1 MASNWHKLTL
11 QQPNTPPLISR
22 FTWTREGYTLYVT
35 DLTFVWSEELSH
47 QEILKR
53 AEEKATTIDPSEDH
67 DQFNVLLEKI
77 GETLRG
83 EEGTTTINSG
93 AEGDSLHLITKSKLP
108 APLRPLVWEIRLSKQ
123 ASTSLTNHLLL
134 PLLRDE
140 AGWESRQRFLLD
152 QIKQKDWI
160 LGRIFDKMEAIGV
173 DLGTIFPGA
182 AGLRKTKK
190 GSTRSEAARFIKGLA
205 PFDESKWL
213 LESGDSSESSGLAKK
228 VLNEL
233 LGSEKDRDL
242 EKLQATQEHWWTEL
256 PVFSETASFP
266 STKSDERT
274 YGDASPD
281 LKYENDISSQHDMD
295 LDRDGAS
302 TASEDEFQRQETPP
316 RLRAKDKKPE
326 ISPPAKIRQAAQKA
340 KPALSTD
347 SGEATASDSEP
358 EKIPAARRKPP
369 PTPPQPRTKNTA
381 EQAQRALSPDL
392 GESTASDSEPDIP
405 ASSQKRTPTPPKVDE
420 APQPEPQESPK
431 KAPPKARGG
440 LGVIGG
446 KKKKVEKPPSPAPIS
461 SPPPQPAPS
470 SSETV
475 KTAEDTHVLPVKPK
489 RATKLGTIGGKGK
502 NKVPA
507 SKSESVTSPPATT
520 QQEHNQEHV
529 KKDAIDTAK
538 TGLDKAPKKE
548 EELPKREEKNATPA
562 LEETE
567 AQKTARKREEL
578 KRQLAEKSKTPKKK
592 RRF

>member
-1 MASNWHKLTL
+1 MASSWQKLTL
-11 QQPNTPPLISR
+11 QQPNTPPLLYR
-22 FTWTREGYTLYVT
+22 FTWAREGYTLYVT

-93 AEGDSLHLITKSKLP
+93 AEGDSLHLTTKSKLP
-108 APLRPLVWEIRLSKQ
+108 APLRPLLWEIRLSKQ

-152 QIKQKDWI
+152 QLKQKDWI
-160 LGRIFDKMEAIGV
+160 LGRIFDKIDTMGV
-173 DLGTIFPGA
+173 DLGTVFPGA

-213 LESGDSSESSGLAKK
+213 LESGDSSESSGFAKK

-242 EKLQATQEHWWTEL
+242 DKLQATQEQWWTEL
-256 PVFSETASFP
+256 PVFSETASFQ
-266 STKSDERT
+266 STKSDEPA
-274 YGDASPD
+274 ASPD
-281 LKYENDISSQHDMD
+281 QKYEKYISSQHDMD
-295 LDRDGAS
+295 LDLDGAS

-316 RLRAKDKKPE
+316 RLKAKGKKPD
-326 ISPPAKIRQAAQKA
+326 ISPPAKTRPAAQQAKA
-340 KPALSTD
+340 ALSPD
-347 SGEATASDSEP
+347 PGEATASDSES
-358 EKIPAARRKPP
+358 EEIPAAHQKHTT
-369 PTPPQPRTKNTA
+369 TPPQPRTKKTA
-381 EQAQRALSPDL
+381 EKAQPAAIPDL
-392 GESTASDSEPDIP
+392 GESTESDSEPDIP
-405 ASSQKRTPTPPKVDE
+405 AASKKHTPTPPTADK
-420 APQPEPQESPK
+420 APQPEPQASPK
-431 KAPPKARGG
+431 KAPKARGG

-446 KKKKVEKPPSPAPIS
+446 KKKKEERPPSPAPIS
-461 SPPPQPAPS
+461 SPPSQPAPS
-470 SSETV
+470 SPETV
-475 KTAEDTHVLPVKPK
+475 KPVEDTNASPVKPK
-489 RATKLGTIGGKGK
+489 RATKIGMIGGKGK

-507 SKSESVTSPPATT
+507 SKSESVSSPPGTT
-520 QQEHNQEHV
+520 HHGHDQEPV
-529 KKDAIDTAK
+529 KKDTVDTAD
-538 TGLDKAPKKE
+538 TETAKAPTKKE
-548 EELPKREEKNATPA
+548 VLSKREEKDATPV

-578 KRQLAEKSKTPKKK
+578 KRQLAEKSKAPKK
-592 RRF
+592 RRRF

>member
-11 QQPNTPPLISR
+11 QQPNTPPLLSQ

-35 DLTFVWSEELSH
+35 DLTFIWSEELFH

-123 ASTSLTNHLLL
+123 ASTCLTNHLLL
-134 PLLRDE
+134 PLLRDG
-140 AGWESRQRFLLD
+140 AGWESRQQFLLD

-160 LGRIFDKMEAIGV
+160 LGRIFDKIGALGV
-173 DLGTIFPGA
+173 DLGTVFPGA

-205 PFDESKWL
+205 PFDESKWP

-242 EKLQATQEHWWTEL
+242 EKLQATKEQWWTEL

-266 STKSDERT
+266 STKSDEPAA
-274 YGDASPD
+274 GDASPD
-281 LKYENDISSQHDMD
+281 QKHEKDISSQHDMD

-316 RLRAKDKKPE
+316 RLRAKSKRPE
-326 ISPPAKIRQAAQKA
+326 ISPPAKIRQAAQQVQ
-340 KPALSTD
+340 PALSTD
-347 SGEATASDSEP
+347 PGEATASDSEP
-358 EKIPAARRKPP
+358 ENTPAARRKRT
-369 PTPPQPRTKNTA
+369 PTPPQPRTKKTV
-381 EQAQRALSPDL
+381 EQTQRAPSPDL
-392 GESTASDSEPDIP
+392 GESTASDSEPEIP
-405 ASSQKRTPTPPKVDE
+405 AASQKHTSTPPKADK
-420 APQPEPQESPK
+420 APQPEPRESPK
-431 KAPPKARGG
+431 KAPKARGG

-446 KKKKVEKPPSPAPIS
+446 KKKKEEKPPSPSPAPAS
-461 SPPPQPAPS
+461 SPPSQPAPS
-470 SSETV
+470 SSETAKPV
-475 KTAEDTHVLPVKPK
+475 ADTNASPVKPK
-489 RATKLGTIGGKGK
+489 RATKLGMIGGKGK
-502 NKVPA
+502 NKAAA
-507 SKSESVTSPPATT
+507 SKPESVSSPPATT
-520 QQEHNQEHV
+520 QQDHV
-529 KKDAIDTAK
+529 KNAVNTAQTELEK
-538 TGLDKAPKKE
+538 IPKE
-548 EELPKREEKNATPA
+548 EEDLPKRQEKKDTPT

-578 KRQLAEKSKTPKKK
+578 KRQLAEKSKAPKKK

>member
-1 MASNWHKLTL
+1 MASSWQKLTL
-11 QQPNTPPLISR
+11 QQPNTPPLLYR

-83 EEGTTTINSG
+83 EEGTTIINSG
-93 AEGDSLHLITKSKLP
+93 TEGDSLHLTTKSKLP

-160 LGRIFDKMEAIGV
+160 LGRIFDKIDAMGV
-173 DLGTIFPGA
+173 DLGTVFPGA

-213 LESGDSSESSGLAKK
+213 LESDDSSESSGLAKK
-228 VLNEL
+228 VLGGL

-242 EKLQATQEHWWTEL
+242 GKLQATQEHWWTEL
-256 PVFSETASFP
+256 PVFSETASFQ
-266 STKSDERT
+266 STKSDEPAA
-274 YGDASPD
+274 GDASPD
-281 LKYENDISSQHDMD
+281 QNYEKYISSQHAMD

-316 RLRAKDKKPE
+316 RLKVKGKKAD
-326 ISPPAKIRQAAQKA
+326 ISPSPKTRPAAQQA
-340 KPALSTD
+340 QPALSTD
-347 SGEATASDSEP
+347 PGEATASDSEP
-358 EKIPAARRKPP
+358 EEIRAARRKRT
-369 PTPPQPRTKNTA
+369 PTPPQPRTKKTA
-381 EQAQRALSPDL
+381 EQAQPAASPDL
-392 GESTASDSEPDIP
+392 GESTESESEPDIP
-405 ASSQKRTPTPPKVDE
+405 AASKKHTPTPPKADK
-420 APQPEPQESPK
+420 APQPEPQASPK
-431 KAPPKARGG
+431 KAPKARGG

-446 KKKKVEKPPSPAPIS
+446 KKKKEEKPPSPAPIS
-461 SPPPQPAPS
+461 SPPSQPAPS
-470 SSETV
+470 SSETAIPV
-475 KTAEDTHVLPVKPK
+475 DDTRASPAKPK
-489 RATKLGTIGGKGK
+489 RATKIGMIGGKGK

-507 SKSESVTSPPATT
+507 PKSESVSSPPATT
-520 QQEHNQEHV
+520 QQEHDQEHV
-529 KKDAIDTAK
+529 KEEAAQTETAK
-538 TGLDKAPKKE
+538 APTKKQE
-548 EELPKREEKNATPA
+548 FSKREEKDATPV

-578 KRQLAEKSKTPKKK
+578 KRQLAEKSKAPKK
-592 RRF
+592 RRRF